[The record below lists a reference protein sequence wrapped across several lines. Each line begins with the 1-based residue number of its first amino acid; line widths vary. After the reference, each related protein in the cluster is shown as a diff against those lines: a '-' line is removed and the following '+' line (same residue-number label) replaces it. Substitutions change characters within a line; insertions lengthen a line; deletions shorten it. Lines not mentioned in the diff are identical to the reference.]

1 MDNKIEKTTLDNYVS
16 GSFVVGYD
24 INLGTHA
31 GVVIVG
37 QKMPNETIK
46 IINAF
51 QVEDAEEFYKKQIAK
66 KEKSND

>member
-1 MDNKIEKTTLDNYVS
+1 MDKKIEKTALDNYVS
-16 GSFVVGYD
+16 GSFVVGYN

-37 QKMPNETIK
+37 QKMSNETIK

-51 QVEDAEEFYKKQIAK
+51 QDEDAEEFYKKLITN